1 MSGYGDMPF
10 GLCQLKLIGVTNA
23 GTVTLPVG
31 QKLKFKERVASAELK
46 GDDVIKAVA
55 SMSEGAEWEIEA
67 GGLSLEAY
75 ALMTGRT
82 VTASGTTPAGTVSL
96 KAGTG
101 FHAFPYFKVYGKV
114 LGVGLDD
121 VHCKLHKC
129 KLTSGVEGSFENGKF
144 FATAIKGVAVDD
156 GTNGAF
162 EFVQN
167 ETATVLPTS

>member
-10 GLCQLKLIGVTNA
+10 GLSELKLIGVTNA

-31 QKLKFKERVASAELK
+31 QKLKFKERVASAELR
-46 GDDVIKAVA
+46 GDDVLKAVA
-55 SMSEGAEWEIEA
+55 SMPEGAEWEIEA

-82 VTASGTTPAGTVSL
+82 VTASGTTPAGTVSF

-101 FHAFPYFKVYGKV
+101 FRSFPYFKIYGKA
-114 LGVGLDD
+114 LGVGSDD
-121 VHCKLHKC
+121 VHCKLFKC
-129 KLTSGVEGSFENGKF
+129 KLTDGIEGSFANGEF
-144 FATAIKGVAVDD
+144 FTTGIKGVAVDD
-156 GTNGAF
+156 GSNGAF

-167 ETATVLPTS
+167 ETATALPTS